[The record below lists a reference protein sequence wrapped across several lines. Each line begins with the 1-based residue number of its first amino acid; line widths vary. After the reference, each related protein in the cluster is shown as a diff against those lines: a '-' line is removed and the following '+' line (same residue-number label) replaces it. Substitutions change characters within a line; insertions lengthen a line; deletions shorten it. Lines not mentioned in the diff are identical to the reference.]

1 MKFKLLPL
9 YILLTACASSGP
21 PPPAANLPPSASD
34 LDILGPIQLCEA
46 KTTSEHRWRRVN
58 IAKVPWGSGEEF
70 YFEITQP
77 RNQRQWLFYNDD
89 DILVGVVFGYPEGI
103 NLKPYQV
110 LRETLSQLPTAREF
124 YMDAADLLQGTEPV
138 TVKLYRTGDETS
150 TTQYIVRDNP
160 KDDYV
165 ALLVAAVVIDPYE
178 SLLQGTEETF
188 LSPSGQTRTEGSKQP
203 DPQNQLEKDTFLAK
217 QQFARGESALFQSC
231 RGQEKQAEIAID
243 AYNRAIQIGI
253 KNPKRLAEAHHRLG
267 LAYRNKGQMD
277 EARKELEKSLEIQPL
292 APRVLNSLGSVLV
305 QLDKPTEAIVQLEK
319 AIVLQPNYARARYN
333 LAGAYETVNR
343 KRAIEQ
349 YETYLALVEDV
360 PEESTRAAL
369 ARDRLGKLRR

>member
-1 MKFKLLPL
+1 MKFTLLPL
-9 YILLTACASSGP
+9 LLLFAACSSAGP

-34 LDILGPIQLCEA
+34 LDIMGPIQLCEA
-46 KTTSEHRWRRVN
+46 KITSEHRWRGLN
-58 IAKVPWGSGEEF
+58 IAKTPWGSGEEF

-89 DILVGVVFGYPEGI
+89 DILVGVVFGYPGGI
-103 NLKPYQV
+103 NLKPYGV
-110 LRETLSQLPTAREF
+110 LRDTLSQLPTSREF
-124 YMDAADLLQGTEPV
+124 YMDAANLLQGTEPI
-138 TVKLYRTGDETS
+138 TVRLFRTGDETS
-150 TTQYIVRDNP
+150 TTQYIVRNNP
-160 KDDYV
+160 KDDYGS
-165 ALLVAAVVIDPYE
+165 LLVAAVVIDPYE
-178 SLLQGTEETF
+178 SLLQGTQETF
-188 LSPSGQTRTEGSKQP
+188 LSPPDQTHTEGSKKP

-231 RGQEKQAEIAID
+231 RGQEKQNEIAID
-243 AYNRAIQIGI
+243 AYSRAIEVGI

-267 LAYRNKGQMD
+267 LAYRNKGQLI
-277 EARKELEKSLEIQPL
+277 EAREELEKSLEIQPL
-292 APRVLNSLGSVLV
+292 APHVLNSLGSVLV
-305 QLDKPTEAIVQLEK
+305 QLDKPAEAIAPLEK

-333 LAGAYETVNR
+333 LAGAYETINK

-369 ARDRLGKLRR
+369 ARDRLEKLR